1 MFERV
6 FNKFTL
12 VLFTVAILA
21 GVVGQ
26 EAAAQ
31 SRWKQTVQLV
41 TPIRSGELGA
51 ALVDTLVAVL
61 HRNDIMVQR
70 SLEDKTLYTA
80 TELEDLLL
88 DEGFDITSANQMF
101 LTFLYE
107 ADPRTFSQ
115 EITLMNFIYRSE
127 EYEESDIPIMLVN
140 ADHPAIRNM
149 LTSNGTRLES
159 NEAVFEPFW
168 DQLRLHK
175 LEDGM
180 VVQVGDRVIRDEAIA
195 LAEKDRII
203 GIIRKFLY

>member
-12 VLFTVAILA
+12 VLFTVAILV
-21 GVVGQ
+21 GVMGP

-41 TPIRSGELGA
+41 TPIHSGELGA

-61 HRNDIMVQR
+61 HRNEIMVRR
-70 SLEDKTLYTA
+70 SLEDETLYTA
-80 TELEDLLL
+80 LELEDLLL
-88 DEGFDITSANQMF
+88 DEGFDITSANQVF

-115 EITLMNFIYRSE
+115 EITQMNFIYRSE
-127 EYEESDIPIMLVN
+127 EYEEADIPIMVVN

-149 LTSNGTRLES
+149 LTSNGTRLAS

-195 LAEKDRII
+195 MAEKDRII
-203 GIIRKFLY
+203 DIIRKFLY